1 MADMAL
7 IQEAQLW
14 MRHWRCAASGVSC
27 QIRIAGIVH
36 FFACYAHQISANTKQ
51 KRSST

>member
-27 QIRIAGIVH
+27 QIRVAGIVL
-36 FFACYAHQISANTKQ
+36 CSLVTRIKSLRIPNK
-51 KRSST
+51 SSF